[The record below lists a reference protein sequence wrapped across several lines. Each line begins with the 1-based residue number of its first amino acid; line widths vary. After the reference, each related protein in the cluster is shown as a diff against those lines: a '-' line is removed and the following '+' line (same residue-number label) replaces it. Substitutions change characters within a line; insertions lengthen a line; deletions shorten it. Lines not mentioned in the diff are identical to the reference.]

1 MKLNGQQ
8 YEMEGAGPL
17 SDILEEAGFPR
28 ECVAVMLNG
37 QIVPRGKLDSTEV
50 KAEDELEVVSF
61 VGGG

>member
-17 SDILEEAGFPR
+17 SDILEKAGFQR
-28 ECVAVMLNG
+28 ERVAVMLNG